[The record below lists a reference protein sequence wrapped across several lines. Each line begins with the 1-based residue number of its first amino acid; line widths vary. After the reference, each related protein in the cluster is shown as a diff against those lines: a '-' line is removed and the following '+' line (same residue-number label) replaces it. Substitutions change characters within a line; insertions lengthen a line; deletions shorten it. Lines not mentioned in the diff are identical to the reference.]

1 MANNSNVAIY
11 TGVTNNLQRR
21 VYQHKNNLSPDSF
34 TARYK
39 IHKLVYY
46 ETTNDIYSAIS
57 REKQIKGHSRKWKN
71 ELINSFNP
79 VYFIFFSY
87 SQKNKARLYIG
98 DGITAVPPQLH
109 NVPLIDI

>member
-1 MANNSNVAIY
+1 MNYYVYIMANNSNVAIY

-46 ETTNDIYSAIS
+46 ETTNDIYSAKS

-79 VYFIFFSY
+79 VW
-87 SQKNKARLYIG
+87 KDLYQ
-98 DGITAVPPQLH
+98 TLF
-109 NVPLIDI
+109 